1 VVAPVTA
8 VCAVAVP
15 VAIAVLLGE
24 RLARPEGIGIAL
36 AMLAIVLVSQQG
48 SSGMERGSAP
58 KRLSGIGLAL
68 AAGVAIGFFFL
79 ALAKTTADAG
89 LWPLVA
95 ARLVSVAFFG
105 VVAVIARRSLRLD
118 RNVALIVTIGG
129 VLDMLANLLYLLAVR
144 QGPLTLAVTLSSLY
158 PTSTVMLARVF
169 LHERLAARQWVG
181 VVLALVA
188 IVMIVG

>member
-1 VVAPVTA
+1 
-8 VCAVAVP
+8 
-15 VAIAVLLGE
+15 
-24 RLARPEGIGIAL
+24 
-36 AMLAIVLVSQQG
+36 
-48 SSGMERGSAP
+48 MEPGSAP